1 MDAPFNSLCDIDLG
15 FVLGHDIAQAAAF
28 WAGEATEAIRISE
41 PISWIPVNRNP
52 AMVRYFAP
60 FAFEGP
66 HFVMK
71 KF

>member
-1 MDAPFNSLCDIDLG
+1 MDAPFNSLWDSHLG
-15 FVLGHDIAQAAAF
+15 FALGHDIAQAAAF

-60 FAFEGP
+60 FAIEGP
-66 HFVMK
+66 HDVM
-71 KF
+71 